1 MIMEDRRPYRSL
13 FWPILLIGIGVIW
26 LMSNM
31 NLIPEIGLGV
41 LLRLWPVLLIVAGL
55 DMIFGRISPLVGALI
70 GVLAIIFIVMV
81 LFAAPALGLPAAPQV
96 VNEQFFEPLGQAAS
110 ATIVLDL
117 SSPRT
122 SIRSISGTE
131 YLLDATVD
139 HLGDVSLTSSGV
151 ENRRVTLRRAN
162 SSVDWFDTLGSGPM
176 HWNIGLSSEIPLD
189 LTIDSSSGGGDFN
202 LSGLMLTR
210 LVIDSG
216 SGSIG
221 VNLPDTDEDYIARVD
236 SGSGSVDVAVPCSNI
251 ELRLDGG
258 SGSVRIDVPQDCPL
272 RVEVLQGGSGSVNV
286 PSDLEQIRG
295 DRNEGVWE
303 SDHYDGTAERVLIV
317 MENQGAGSFAVR
329 SIPEN

>member
-1 MIMEDRRPYRSL
+1 MDDRRPYRSL

-26 LMSNM
+26 LLSNM
-31 NLIPEIGLGV
+31 NLIPGISLGV

-70 GVLAIIFIVMV
+70 GVLAIIFIVV
-81 LFAAPALGLPAAPQV
+81 LLFAAPALGLPAAPQV
-96 VNEQFFEPLGQAAS
+96 VTEQFIEPLGQAAS
-110 ATIVLDL
+110 ATVVLDL

-131 YLLDATVD
+131 NLLDATLD

-151 ENRRVTLRRAN
+151 ENRRVTLRRTGTTAN
-162 SSVDWFDTLGSGPM
+162 WFDTLGSGPM
-176 HWNIGLSSEIPLD
+176 RWNIGLSSEIPLD

-202 LSGLMLTR
+202 LSGLMLSR

-221 VNLPDTDEDYIARVD
+221 VNLPETDDGYGARVD
-236 SGSGSVDVAVPCSNI
+236 SGSGSVDIAVPCSNI

-258 SGSVRIDVPQDCPL
+258 SGSVRIDAPPDCPL
-272 RVEVLQGGSGSVNV
+272 RVEVLRGGSGSVNV
-286 PSDLEQIRG
+286 RSDLQQIRG

-303 SDHYDGTAERVLIV
+303 SDTYAGAAERLLIV
-317 MENQGAGSFAVR
+317 MENQGSGSFAVR
-329 SIPEN
+329 SIPGN